1 MLSWDLI
8 EICWIYIFFAVVE
21 FVLGM
26 MLFVDDGEK
35 TQGSLKF
42 QSRFTRPLKPFFHH
56 SHGPQHAPSGSTRG
70 VFLCS
75 YFIQQG
81 FLPPVNIFIDFMKD
95 SFGQMI
101 LDSKILCGKTY
112 TTKFLWSYVFVIVMV
127 MIILFIQNLIKP
139 KIKVYNIM

>member
-8 EICWIYIFFAVVE
+8 EICWIYFFFAVVE

-81 FLPPVNIFIDFMKD
+81 FLPPVNICIDFMKD
-95 SFGQMI
+95 SFGQII
-101 LDSKILCGKTY
+101 LYLIILCDRIENCGNQK
-112 TTKFLWSYVFVIVMV
+112 SYSCKLDKYISKCYYWKLEKKSLNVST
-127 MIILFIQNLIKP
+127 
-139 KIKVYNIM
+139 

>member
-81 FLPPVNIFIDFMKD
+81 FLLLSKLYIDFVRD
-95 SFGQMI
+95 S
-101 LDSKILCGKTY
+101 L
-112 TTKFLWSYVFVIVMV
+112 
-127 MIILFIQNLIKP
+127 IQNLYLHVKCRLNP
-139 KIKVYNIM
+139 KLLNKELSKKSTITNQIYTIFHDSSLRL